1 MKQKLTYIHT
11 LSDLYTL
18 LGSVILSLCISLSL
32 NDFFSLSNS
41 PVFFILFTFLFIFL
55 FRFIADNHNKIM
67 AYFILISFFS
77 LLYIF
82 ATSMGFITKN
92 LFQNTLSYA
101 LGTYTGEDVAQYA
114 LFYVFIIS
122 SLISFC
128 AYFLYKIE
136 RIRPFLHFPFSL
148 CWCLLLF
155 TKQI

>member
-67 AYFILISFFS
+67 AYFILYKCQVKIPH
-77 LLYIF
+77 
-82 ATSMGFITKN
+82 
-92 LFQNTLSYA
+92 
-101 LGTYTGEDVAQYA
+101 
-114 LFYVFIIS
+114 
-122 SLISFC
+122 FC
-128 AYFLYKIE
+128 AVKI
-136 RIRPFLHFPFSL
+136 PHFYSILIYP
-148 CWCLLLF
+148 
-155 TKQI
+155 